1 MIDESE
7 LMIHHPSK
15 EASGCRA
22 CLLVICLVRVH
33 DTSRHVVAWHPCQLC
48 WLVGF
53 RFLVVLARRR
63 RHRPHAPTCPLMAS
77 AFFASSHVAV
87 EHETVLLL
95 DYYYYFVTETTEI
108 D

>member
-33 DTSRHVVAWHPCQLC
+33 VTSCGGMASMPTV
-48 WLVGF
+48 LVGF

-95 DYYYYFVTETTEI
+95 DYYYFVTETTEI